1 MISTQVE
8 MGIKPRLARFL
19 GRDVLEAGNATMPDI
34 IEAYRPTLL
43 LNCWNYGNAPWL
55 TQLKG
60 TVPDPDFP
68 CDVPEY
74 VLIGPA
80 AELMPLVKATALRLK
95 RDAPLEKKKDG
106 WKAFEGYD
114 AYHIERVSR
123 KLLHVADGEDKYGH
137 ACCVAFRAADCRLS
151 MFRTRAEVAHSKAQG
166 VVARAYANAQ
176 RGVVGTPD
184 DVRELEEAQRVVRS
198 TDRTV
203 RDGVRTPLRTV

>member
-1 MISTQVE
+1 
-8 MGIKPRLARFL
+8 
-19 GRDVLEAGNATMPDI
+19 MPDI

-95 RDAPLEKKKDG
+95 RNAPPDKKDK
-106 WKAFEGYD
+106 WEAFEGYD
-114 AYHIERVSR
+114 AVHVERVSG
-123 KLLHVADGEDKYGH
+123 KLLHVADADDRYGH
-137 ACCVAFRAADCRLS
+137 ACCVAFRAGRIVDYLVPDAGRS
-151 MFRTRAEVAHSKAQG
+151 RPFEGSRRRRAK
-166 VVARAYANAQ
+166 AYANAQ
-176 RGVVGTPD
+176 RGVVGTPAEL
-184 DVRELEEAQRVVRS
+184 RELDEAQNAVRS
-198 TDRTV
+198 TDRAV
-203 RDGVRTPLRTV
+203 RRAGSAAACLRVFGCNC